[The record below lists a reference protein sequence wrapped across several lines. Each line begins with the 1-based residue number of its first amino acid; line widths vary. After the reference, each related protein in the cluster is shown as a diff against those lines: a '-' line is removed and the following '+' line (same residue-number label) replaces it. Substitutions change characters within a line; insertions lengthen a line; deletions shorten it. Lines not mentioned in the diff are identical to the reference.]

1 MRTSAHSRTKITC
14 QWCNKEMDQN
24 GRGRPRKFCSAACK
38 QRAYEQRNA
47 VSGTTIPEDAIIMS
61 PKSAAELADG
71 LFELRCGA
79 QDIQTAVQEGAEVS
93 EISQLC
99 EEMVALARHLEEL
112 R

>member
-1 MRTSAHSRTKITC
+1 
-14 QWCNKEMDQN
+14 
-24 GRGRPRKFCSAACK
+24 
-38 QRAYEQRNA
+38 
-47 VSGTTIPEDAIIMS
+47 MS